1 MRVTPFVLSVICVL
15 TPTLAPAQ
23 NLIFG
28 SLSGT
33 LTDSAGAVIPGVTI
47 KATNVDTAIVSQR

>member
-1 MRVTPFVLSVICVL
+1 MRLAVSAVFVILGAIPVA
-15 TPTLAPAQ
+15 APAQ

-33 LTDSAGAVIPGVTI
+33 LTDSAGAVIPG
-47 KATNVDTAIVSQR
+47 ATVHLINEGTS